1 MESETFPVAPLTT
14 KLRVPRIRP
23 NLVARPRLTERLNR
37 GLRRKLTLVSA
48 PAGFGKTTLLCEWI
62 AQSQRRVA
70 WISLDDGDNDPTR
83 FWKLIIAALQT
94 LSASLGINATALLRA
109 QLIGQP
115 PIEAVLASLIND
127 IAAIP
132 TTDAI
137 ALVLDDYQFIKAQ
150 SIHDALAFFMDY
162 LPPQLHLIIASQAD
176 APLPL
181 SRLRERGELAELH
194 TPDLRFRREEVE
206 EFLKRAMGLSLSTAE
221 VSALETHTE
230 GWIAA
235 LQIAALLMRDKRHVR
250 LHGCLQGQS
259 SPRSGL
265 FDAESSMAAA

>member
-1 MESETFPVAPLTT
+1 MESETFPAPPLTT
-14 KLRVPRIRP
+14 KLRVPRVRS
-23 NLVARPRLTERLNR
+23 NLVARPRLTEWLNQ

-83 FWKLIIAALQT
+83 FWKLVVGGLQT
-94 LSASLGINATALLRA
+94 LSASLGVNATALLRA

-150 SIHDALAFFMDY
+150 SIHDALT
-162 LPPQLHLIIASQAD
+162 PV
-176 APLPL
+176 APA
-181 SRLRERGELAELH
+181 R
-194 TPDLRFRREEVE
+194 
-206 EFLKRAMGLSLSTAE
+206 
-221 VSALETHTE
+221 
-230 GWIAA
+230 
-235 LQIAALLMRDKRHVR
+235 
-250 LHGCLQGQS
+250 
-259 SPRSGL
+259 
-265 FDAESSMAAA
+265 